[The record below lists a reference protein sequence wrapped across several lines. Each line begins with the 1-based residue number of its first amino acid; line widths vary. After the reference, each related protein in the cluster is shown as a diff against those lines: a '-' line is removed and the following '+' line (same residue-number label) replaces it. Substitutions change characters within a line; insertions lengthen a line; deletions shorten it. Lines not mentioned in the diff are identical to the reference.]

1 MASINPKT
9 GLLTFRLEKE
19 GYDHVPDFCLFHHT
33 QTVAMG
39 TPVWWRLLRC
49 GTAPTRAAAESE
61 VSCILN

>member
-19 GYDHVPDFCLFHHT
+19 GYDHVPDFCLLHHP

-39 TPVWWRLLRC
+39 ASVWRRATPLRYC
-49 GTAPTRAAAESE
+49 PDQGRRRNERELGP
-61 VSCILN
+61 